1 MPHVLIVDD
10 EPYQRLLIRETLADD
25 HSLTFSEADDGL
37 QALDRAQRLPHPD
50 LVILDVMMPQ
60 VDGLGVCRALKADP
74 VLRVVPVILVTALG
88 HVQDK
93 VAGLDAGAD
102 DFINK
107 PFDESELQARVRSAL
122 RMKALHD
129 ELQHVLQ
136 LRDNLVR
143 MIMHDMGNLVTV
155 ISSALSLYDRMPSD
169 SPEASQLVQDAYE
182 ANLSL
187 ADMISDALDVSSSE
201 THQMPVHRKIT
212 DITALT
218 QALLESFRSVAME
231 RNVKLDL
238 CIHDGFEPVANV
250 DPDLMRRVLAN
261 LLTNALKYTPADSH
275 VRVDL
280 RSDDAHETFR
290 IAVSDEGPGISPEEQ
305 AIIFNKY
312 EMAQLYQDHRE
323 RPGRGLGL
331 TFSKMAVEAHGGT
344 ISVQSTPGQ
353 GATFA
358 IDIPR
363 E

>member
-1 MPHVLIVDD
+1 
-10 EPYQRLLIRETLADD
+10 
-25 HSLTFSEADDGL
+25 
-37 QALDRAQRLPHPD
+37 
-50 LVILDVMMPQ
+50 
-60 VDGLGVCRALKADP
+60 
-74 VLRVVPVILVTALG
+74 VTALG
-88 HVQDK
+88 QVQDK
-93 VAGLDAGAD
+93 VIGLDAGAD

-122 RMKALHD
+122 RMKTLHD

-155 ISSALSLYDRMPSD
+155 ISSALSLYERMPPGA
-169 SPEASQLVQDAYE
+169 PETSQLVQDAYE

-201 THQMPVHRKIT
+201 THQMPVHRKET
-212 DITALT
+212 DLIALT
-218 QALLESFRSVAME
+218 QALLESFRSLAME
-231 RNVKLDL
+231 RNVNLEL
-238 CIHDGFEPVANV
+238 CIDDDFEAVTNV

-261 LLTNALKYTPADSH
+261 LLTNALKYTPVDSQ
-275 VRVDL
+275 VRIRL
-280 RSDDAHETFR
+280 RSEDNHKTVS
-290 IAVSDEGPGISPEEQ
+290 ISVSDEGPGISPEEQ

-312 EMAQLYQDHRE
+312 ELARLYRDHRE

-331 TFSKMAVEAHGGT
+331 TFSKMAVEAHNGT
-344 ISVQSTPGQ
+344 ISVESTPGQ
-353 GATFA
+353 GATFT